1 MLKYYNIYV
10 YKHSPEIPF
19 HCNETR
25 SRPRFSSKLT
35 SDIIPTTITPVQ
47 CVKRKENSRGHSPN
61 DQPGDSRFSL
71 RAFRG
76 CKGVTDQRGCVVPSR
91 GVAFLPPSDIST
103 KTPGRGNKNVQ
114 GRGNVQQWSLA
125 FPYCFFRF
133 RRTNDRR
140 LTADRESQR
149 NDRIPS

>member
-1 MLKYYNIYV
+1 MVIPLMT
-10 YKHSPEIPF
+10 SREILDF
-19 HCNETR
+19 LYEH
-25 SRPRFSSKLT
+25 FVVAK
-35 SDIIPTTITPVQ
+35 V
-47 CVKRKENSRGHSPN
+47 
-61 DQPGDSRFSL
+61 F
-71 RAFRG
+71 
-76 CKGVTDQRGCVVPSR
+76 TDQRGCVVPSR